1 MRKMLWF
8 LVLIPAA
15 CTGPSTQ
22 PGGEHSATP
31 PGVESSKAPPRI
43 EIVVDY
49 NKLKDHG
56 LSVSELNRQINSFLR
71 EKPDASVDE
80 MSGLILHSSA
90 GGEVRLSEVA
100 TVSRPSRSP
109 SGQPAPTHPQ

>member
-8 LVLIPAA
+8 LVLVPAA

-22 PGGEHSATP
+22 PGGEPSTTS
-31 PGVESSKAPPRI
+31 PGIESSKAPPRI
-43 EIVVDY
+43 EIVADY
-49 NKLKDHG
+49 SKLKDRG
-56 LSVSELNRQINSFLR
+56 LSVSELNRQIDSFLR

-80 MSGLILHSSA
+80 LSGLILHPSD

-109 SGQPAPTHPQ
+109 RDRPTPARAE